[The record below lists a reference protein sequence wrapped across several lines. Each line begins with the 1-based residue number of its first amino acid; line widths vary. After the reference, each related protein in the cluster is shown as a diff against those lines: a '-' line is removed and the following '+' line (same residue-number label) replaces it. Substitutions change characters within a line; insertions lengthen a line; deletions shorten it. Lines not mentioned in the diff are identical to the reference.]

1 MKGRRES
8 LVGIACC
15 KGGRILRCEW
25 SHVHRVQSN
34 RGYAER
40 IRPARLAIGFVCLCQ
55 IVSVSRGNLEAADGV
70 HTVRLDVAYA
80 SVTTGLVGLL
90 NSRARWSRRHPII
103 SIATTIQQTC
113 PVCLYGAQPVEN
125 C

>member
-8 LVGIACC
+8 LIGIACC

-55 IVSVSRGNLEAADGV
+55 IVSVSRGNLEAAEACTRFGWMWR
-70 HTVRLDVAYA
+70 T
-80 SVTTGLVGLL
+80 LVPR
-90 NSRARWSRRHPII
+90 RA
-103 SIATTIQQTC
+103 
-113 PVCLYGAQPVEN
+113 
-125 C
+125 